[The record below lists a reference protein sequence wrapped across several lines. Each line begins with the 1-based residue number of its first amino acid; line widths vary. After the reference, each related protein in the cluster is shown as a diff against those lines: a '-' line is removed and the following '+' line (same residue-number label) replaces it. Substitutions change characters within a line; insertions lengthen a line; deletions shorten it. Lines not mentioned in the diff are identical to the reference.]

1 MLDPL
6 NITPAVITGQVK
18 KGDLPNLTQEQVDF
32 GFVPDVT
39 GLRAGDLILFQP
51 LVPSFAQTGII
62 NAQKPQ
68 YAAPTG
74 EQTWTHA
81 AVYLKDWRLIEAVPG
96 DHVTHG
102 NLLSSVPNCRILVR
116 RPALFTQKTPA
127 EAELLG
133 MQLALEAAL
142 HLGVAR
148 YGLVAAMLIKL
159 RIKSPT
165 IRLPQKYSEMK
176 ANSIICSGLYAKC
189 FQIAASGNSLMTA
202 EMLRNDVPVTPFLLS
217 QVSSLTDVAVG
228 WSKLVA

>member
-18 KGDLPNLTQEQVDF
+18 KGDLPNLTQEQIDF
-32 GFVPDVT
+32 GFVPDIT
-39 GLRAGDLILFQP
+39 GLRAGDLILLQP
-51 LVPSFAQTGII
+51 LEPSKAQTEII

-68 YAAPTG
+68 YVAPAGT
-74 EQTWTHA
+74 QTWTHA

-102 NLLSSVPNCRILVR
+102 NLLASVPNSRILVR
-116 RPALFTQKTPA
+116 RPALFTQKAPS

-148 YGLVAAMLIKL
+148 YGLVAAFLIKF

-165 IRLPQKYSEMK
+165 IRLPQKYSELK
-176 ANSIICSGLYAKC
+176 SDSIICSGLYAKC
-189 FQIAASGNSLMTA
+189 FQIAASGNSLLTA
-202 EMLRNDVPVTPFLLS
+202 DMQRNDVPVTPFLLS
-217 QVSSLTDVAVG
+217 QVSSLTDIKVG
-228 WSKLVA
+228 WSKLVH